1 MELSIFLAKIIG
13 IYLIIVSLALLINA
27 KRFKSI
33 IDDIMAHPGLQLV
46 MGFNILVIGILL
58 VVTHNI
64 WVYSWE
70 VLITIIAWIALFK
83 GILNVAF
90 PSYAKKFVKSCVRS
104 KNTLVVFGIIDLAIG
119 LFLCYTGFYM
129 HTF

>member
-1 MELSIFLAKIIG
+1 MELSIFLAKVIG
-13 IYLIIVSLALLINA
+13 IYLIIVSLALLINM

-46 MGFNILVIGILL
+46 MGFNILIIGILL

-64 WVYSWE
+64 WVSSWE
-70 VLITIIAWIALFK
+70 VIITIIAWIAFIK
-83 GILNVAF
+83 GILNVAL
-90 PSYAKKFVKSCVRS
+90 PNYAKKLVKHCTRS
-104 KNTLVVFGIIDLAIG
+104 KNALLVIGIIDLVIG
-119 LFLCYTGFYM
+119 LFLCYTGFYI